1 MRTINRNVHEHDSII
16 VTKTLFHKHRG
27 KYINLVL
34 DLNEKTMNQV
44 NSLNNKYKMIRKLPC
59 RISQATT
66 YLAQQDVC
74 QGTI

>member
-44 NSLNNKYKMIRKLPC
+44 NSMNKMIRKLPC
-59 RISQATT
+59 RISQATA
-66 YLAQQDVC
+66 YLARQDVC
-74 QGTI
+74 Q